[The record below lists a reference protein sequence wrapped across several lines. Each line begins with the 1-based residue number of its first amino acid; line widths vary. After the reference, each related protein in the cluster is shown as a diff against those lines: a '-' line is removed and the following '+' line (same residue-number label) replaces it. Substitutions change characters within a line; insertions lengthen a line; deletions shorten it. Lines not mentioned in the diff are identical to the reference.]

1 MNKIFGPFVRGRP
14 AVALLLIRVIFGLG
28 IVLHGWDKVVH
39 GGPFHW
45 ADEMGPLSNI
55 PHPLQAL
62 ATLAEVGGGVALMFG
77 FLTPLA
83 MLGLVVTMS
92 VALYK
97 GHLVAG
103 EGYVS
108 LDRPF
113 RPTYEIVAHFLTLA
127 VAFLLS
133 GPGTLSLDYL
143 LFGREKVSGTAPVP

>member
-1 MNKIFGPFVRGRP
+1 MNKILGPFVSGRA
-14 AVALLLIRVIFGLG
+14 AVALLLIRLVFGVG
-28 IVLHGWDKVVH
+28 IVLHGWDKVIH

-45 ADEMGPLSNI
+45 ADEMGSLSNI

-62 ATLAEVGGGVALMFG
+62 ATCAEVGGGIALIGG

-83 MLGLVVTMS
+83 MLGLAVTMT

-103 EGYVS
+103 EGFVS

-113 RPTYEIVAHFLTLA
+113 KPTYEIVAHFLIVA

-143 LFGREKVSGTAPVP
+143 LFGRKKSAGTAMVP